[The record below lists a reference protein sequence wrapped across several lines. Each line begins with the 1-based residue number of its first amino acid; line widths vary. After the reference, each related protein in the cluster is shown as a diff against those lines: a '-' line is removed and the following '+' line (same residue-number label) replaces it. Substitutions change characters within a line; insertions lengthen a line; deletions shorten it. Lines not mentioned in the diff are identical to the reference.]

1 MKKFAFAGLV
11 AAVAIAAAG
20 SASAAVVT
28 GFTPDGASPAG
39 GYTVIDNFNTA
50 AGLYNAT
57 GAGYLLTTAHDGN
70 GAPPAN
76 STPYDTSYLSV
87 LGGGAVSINFGA
99 LTSKPVNAFEFDWG
113 SIDSYNTLI
122 IHSSIGDVTI
132 IPGSL
137 SFPNAAN
144 GDQIAA
150 GTNGLFRVTGNAG
163 ETFSGL
169 TLRSGSNSFEI
180 DNLAVAG
187 VPEPAAWA
195 MMIMGMGSLGVAM
208 RNRRKAALASI

>member
-1 MKKFAFAGLV
+1 MKKFIFAGVV
-11 AAVAIAAAG
+11 AALAIAAAG

-28 GFTPDGASPAG
+28 GFTPDGSSPAG
-39 GYTVIDNFNTA
+39 GYTVIDNFDTA
-50 AGLYNAT
+50 AGLYNVT
-57 GAGYLLTTAHDGN
+57 GSGYLLTANHDEK

-87 LGGGAVSINFGA
+87 LGGGGVSINFGA
-99 LTSKPVNAFEFDWG
+99 LTSGSVNAFEFDWG
-113 SIDSYNTLI
+113 SVDSYNSLV
-122 IHSSIGDVTI
+122 IHSSAGDITI
-132 IPGSL
+132 VPGSL

-169 TLRSGSNSFEI
+169 TLNSGSNSFEI
-180 DNLAVAG
+180 DNLAAAG

-195 MMIMGMGSLGVAM
+195 MMIMGMGALGVAM